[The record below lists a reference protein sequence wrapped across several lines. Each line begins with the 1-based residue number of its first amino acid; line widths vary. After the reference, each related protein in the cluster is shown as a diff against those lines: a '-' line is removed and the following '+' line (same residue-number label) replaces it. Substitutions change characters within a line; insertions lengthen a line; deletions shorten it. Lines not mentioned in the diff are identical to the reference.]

1 MLYVTGDTHGDWMSR
16 LNTDAFPEQKTMT
29 KDDYEASYR
38 ELIAKTVAESK
49 SMRCR
54 QAWARWLEVRAQENR
69 PFNNHGKPFTHKEIL
84 DMTPPNDIP
93 LPPFCYAKQVSID
106 AVLDEMNVP
115 K

>member
-1 MLYVTGDTHGDWMSR
+1 MSNKLKKGQKFNML
-16 LNTDAFPEQKTMT
+16 
-29 KDDYEASYR
+29 
-38 ELIAKTVAESK
+38 TVI
-49 SMRCR
+49 
-54 QAWARWLEVRAQENR
+54 
-69 PFNNHGKPFTHKEIL
+69 KPFTRKEIL